1 MKNYIFEPVTKK
13 QAILMCNDNRI
24 KHINLTI
31 KNCTKELKDGFSV
44 KFVNKLLTNNNN
56 TKISISLDRIF
67 SEDEIEYVKN
77 LLEKINLEKVQY
89 VFYSDLAI
97 HEILQER
104 NYQNKLV
111 YDAYTY
117 LTNYMDVNAYLT
129 FNENVVVSNQI
140 SVQEIENLLNNVNKP
155 VIIHGFG
162 KSVIFYSKRKL
173 MKNYFKYR
181 RFLKNPYK
189 KSYYLQE
196 EYRDGYYHIYE
207 NKFGTS
213 IYEKDYYYLFS
224 GLEKFN
230 NVDEVMIHSA
240 DLKAKEYNA
249 IVEAYLTNDENKL
262 KAFKYEV
269 GKGIMSTTSILLKD
283 GKQNE

>member
-1 MKNYIFEPVTKK
+1 MNNYIFEPVTKK
-13 QAILMCNDNRI
+13 QAISMCNDNRI

-67 SEDEIEYVKN
+67 SEDEIEYVKK
-77 LLEKINLEKVQY
+77 LLEEINLEKVQY

-140 SVQEIENLLNNVNKP
+140 SVQEI
-155 VIIHGFG
+155 
-162 KSVIFYSKRKL
+162 
-173 MKNYFKYR
+173 
-181 RFLKNPYK
+181 
-189 KSYYLQE
+189 
-196 EYRDGYYHIYE
+196 
-207 NKFGTS
+207 
-213 IYEKDYYYLFS
+213 
-224 GLEKFN
+224 
-230 NVDEVMIHSA
+230 
-240 DLKAKEYNA
+240 
-249 IVEAYLTNDENKL
+249 
-262 KAFKYEV
+262 
-269 GKGIMSTTSILLKD
+269 
-283 GKQNE
+283 